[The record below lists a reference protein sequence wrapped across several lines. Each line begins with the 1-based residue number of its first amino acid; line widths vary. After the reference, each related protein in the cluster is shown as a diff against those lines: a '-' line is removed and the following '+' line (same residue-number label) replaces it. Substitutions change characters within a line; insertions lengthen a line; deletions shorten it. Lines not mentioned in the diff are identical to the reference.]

1 MKILYIDCGMGAAGD
16 MMTGALLELLP
27 EEEQEDMLEKLRNAG
42 LSGVDIRREKMIKC
56 GILGTHIKVTVNG
69 IGEEQEEELHH
80 HDHEHDHHHH
90 HQHMHMS
97 DIRQI
102 VEGLNISDEIKK
114 DVLTVYGMIAEA
126 ESHVHGVETAEVHF
140 HEVGMKDAI
149 MDVMAACMLMKHI
162 SPDRIMS
169 SPVHVGSGQVKCAHG
184 IMPVPAPATAFIL
197 KEIPV
202 YSAGIDGELC
212 TPTGAALLKFFVQE
226 YADMPA
232 MTTRGIGYGMGSRDF
247 PRANCMRAF
256 LGERVLQSAGTDRV
270 VELSCN
276 MDDIT
281 GEELGFAMER
291 LYELGAKEVYT
302 IPVGMKKS
310 RPGIMLN
317 VLCEQKDREDIIRAI
332 FRYTTSIGIR
342 ETEHKRYVLNR
353 EERVMETDYGN
364 IKYKHSEGY
373 GMFKNKYEYEDIA
386 RIARDNGSALNDLKI
401 PSLQDRE

>member
-42 LSGVDIRREKMIKC
+42 LSGVDIRREKMTKC

-126 ESHVHGVETAEVHF
+126 ESHVNGVETAEVHF

-149 MDVMAACMLMKHI
+149 MDVMAACMLMRHI

-232 MTTRGIGYGMGSRDF
+232 MATRRIGYGMGSRDF